1 MLRPSSTHAQCRP
14 HRSSLRQRT
23 MSALDTTSARHRAR
37 HTPPSSNHRTP
48 ATSHFTAVIALRHYV
63 VSIKDGTGASSPHP
77 PPSPRAHHPSLYPP
91 NAISLPFAWS
101 ERGRRNDHVRKWEGK
116 SEISRGKLT
125 ISYPPPLLLR
135 AHVACRPPEPLQ
147 QISYLIFNIP
157 GISMPSAWN
166 PSQQARRSIACNF
179 RDGTILP

>member
-63 VSIKDGTGASSPHP
+63 VSIKDGTGANSPHP
-77 PPSPRAHHPSLYPP
+77 PPPRAPTIRLCILRTPYLYPLLEVKEGEEMIMWE
-91 NAISLPFAWS
+91 N
-101 ERGRRNDHVRKWEGK
+101 ERARVKYRAEN
-116 SEISRGKLT
+116 SPYLT
-125 ISYPPPLLLR
+125 PPPLLLR
-135 AHVACRPPEPLQ
+135 AHKASGDGSVAIRD
-147 QISYLIFNIP
+147 
-157 GISMPSAWN
+157 
-166 PSQQARRSIACNF
+166 RRTNLRMVDTAGDCV
-179 RDGTILP
+179 